1 MPDILVFNEGIMY
14 FSRKV
19 EKLLLQAL
27 QQFPACLITG
37 PRQAGKSTLLQN
49 ALQGYRY
56 VTLDDPLIR
65 ALANDDPELFFS
77 RHPSPLI
84 IDEIQYAPGLLP
96 YLKMRVDAN
105 RREYGR
111 YVLTGSQTFQLMK
124 GVSESLAG
132 RIAIFHLY
140 PFNWD
145 EVREVPGHQ
154 KTDDQTCAR
163 QIIQGFYPEFFIKPS
178 LDKNLWYGSY
188 LATYIERD
196 VRNIKAISDLGRFQT
211 FIGLIAARAGKLLN
225 YAEVAKECGISEPTV
240 KDWISI
246 LESTY
251 IVYILKP
258 YHNNLTKRL
267 VKTPKIYFVDTG
279 LLCYLLGVDT
289 EERFFKSAER
299 GSIFENMVVME
310 CVKQLAIQKER
321 SQCFF
326 YRTASGVEVD
336 LIVEKNN
343 GIDAYEIK
351 LAKTLSRDMAQP
363 LSLFCNEHQ
372 VRKAA
377 VVSLQEKS
385 LPLMQNIEA
394 AHWSTVAF

>member
-1 MPDILVFNEGIMY
+1 MY

-19 EKLLLQAL
+19 EQLLLQAL
-27 QQFPACLITG
+27 EQFPACLITG

-49 ALQGYRY
+49 TLRGYRY

-77 RHPSPLI
+77 RYPSPLI

-96 YLKMRVDAN
+96 YLKMRVDAK
-105 RREYGR
+105 RQDYGQ

-132 RIAIFHLY
+132 RIAIFQLY
-140 PFNWD
+140 PFSWD
-145 EVREVPGHQ
+145 EVREVPNHQ
-154 KTDDQTCAR
+154 KTDDQTCAN
-163 QIIQGFYPEFFIKPS
+163 QIIQGFYPEFFTKPS
-178 LDKNLWYGSY
+178 LDKDLWYGSY

-196 VRNIKAISDLGRFQT
+196 VRNIKAIADLGRFQT
-211 FIGLIAARAGKLLN
+211 FIGLLAARAGKLLN
-225 YAEVAKECGISEPTV
+225 YSEVGKECGISEPTV

-251 IVYILKP
+251 IVHILRP

-289 EERFFKSAER
+289 EERFFKSSER
-299 GSIFENMVVME
+299 GHIFENMVVME
-310 CVKQLAIQKER
+310 CIKQLSFQKER
-321 SQCFF
+321 FQCFF

-336 LIVEKNN
+336 LIVEKND
-343 GIDAYEIK
+343 GIDAYVIK
-351 LAKTLSRDMAQP
+351 LVKTLSKDMAQP
-363 LSLFCNEHQ
+363 LSLFRNEHQ

-377 VVSLQEKS
+377 VVSLQEKP
-385 LPLMQNIEA
+385 LPLMQGIEA
-394 AHWSTVAF
+394 IHWSAIAF